1 MQLNIDKLKL
11 AFGDYPDFIPDLKF
25 GTADVGVNITTIWSG
40 ASTLRPGLYTY
51 PDTDGEIMYLS
62 SDDVDDVNGGAGL
75 WSVSIHGLDE
85 NNDPQ
90 SESVLLN
97 GQTQV
102 PTVGKYR
109 RVHRVSGIHGNTS
122 AGAQGDIYLGAT
134 GATLGVPTGNIYAH
148 MDHGF
153 EGNQTQMAI
162 RTVPRGYRM
171 AIFSFYLGTHQDK
184 KTTIYGAARNGLEAN
199 SVWHSAFN
207 QNFQGFSGDM
217 NFPFVSSHDE
227 GTDIEVRAMT
237 DVGTEDVTA
246 SFVYLFGK
254 KKS

>member
-1 MQLNIDKLKL
+1 MQLNIDALKL
-11 AFGDYPDFIPDLKF
+11 AFGDYPDYKPDLKF
-25 GTADVGVNITTIWSG
+25 GIALVGTALTTIWSG
-40 ASTLRPGLYTY
+40 ASVLRPGLYTY

-75 WSVSIHGLDE
+75 WSVSVNGLDE

-90 SESVLLN
+90 SEIVLLN

-109 RVHRVSGIHGNTS
+109 RVHRVSGIHGES
-122 AGAQGDIYLGAT
+122 SSGAKGDVYLGAT

-148 MDHGF
+148 MASGF
-153 EGNQTQMAI
+153 DGNQTQMAI

-171 AIFSFYLGTHQDK
+171 AIFSYYLGTYQDK
-184 KTTIYGAARNGLEAN
+184 KTTIYGVARNGLDPD
-199 SVWHSAFN
+199 SVWHSSFN

-227 GTDIEVRAMT
+227 GTDVEVRGLT
-237 DVGTEDVTA
+237 DTGTEDVTA
-246 SFVYLFGK
+246 SFVYIFSK
-254 KKS
+254 KRT